1 METDDRAEYEAW
13 FRLERL
19 RVMMGERTL
28 EAIVRE
34 RLRQRQR

>member
-1 METDDRAEYEAW
+1 METDNRAEYEAW

-19 RVMMGERTL
+19 RGMMGEKTL

-34 RLRQRQR
+34 QLSRRD